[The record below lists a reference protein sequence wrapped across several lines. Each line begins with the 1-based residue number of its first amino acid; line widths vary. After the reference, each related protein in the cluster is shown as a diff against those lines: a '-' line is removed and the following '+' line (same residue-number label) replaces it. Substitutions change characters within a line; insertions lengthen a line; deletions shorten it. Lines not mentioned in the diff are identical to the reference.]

1 MAYVNEKKL
10 QLGIICIIIAFMK
23 NNDYLLKWVIASVVV
38 GVHMGI
44 GVCAWEAVKPQEP
57 VSIDTL
63 TFVDLSTYAGNHEPM
78 ADEMPAPSE
87 NPPVAAEPPP
97 PPKITPPEKPKPKS
111 EQPKVAESPKIRV
124 VERPDKPA
132 DFRQPEPK
140 KVKSVEPDKKQP
152 LPKSESEVST
162 KQAETKT
169 ISPVSSSVNGSE
181 NSTSSHVQNSKENRT
196 SGGDKG
202 GDDKPG
208 NSNNRSDNHS
218 NSNEIVDGGYVNVAL
233 PPYPRSALNND
244 EEGTV
249 KLVVVVEL
257 DGRVSSV
264 KVTQSS
270 GSAAL
275 DNAAMRAAR
284 STKYKLKSK
293 NGEPIRTR
301 FNTSFEFKLGG

>member
-1 MAYVNEKKL
+1 
-10 QLGIICIIIAFMK
+10 MK
-23 NNDYLLKWVIASVVV
+23 NNDYLLKWAIASVVV
-38 GVHMGI
+38 GAHMGI

-63 TFVDLSTYAGNHEPM
+63 TFVDLSAYAGNHEPM

-87 NPPVAAEPPP
+87 NPPVVEPPP
-97 PPKITPPEKPKPKS
+97 SPPKTTSPEKPKPKS
-111 EQPKVAESPKIRV
+111 EQPKVAESPKIRT
-124 VERPDKPA
+124 VERSDRPA

-152 LPKSESEVST
+152 SLPKSESEVST

-169 ISPVSSSVNGSE
+169 ISPVSSSINGSE
-181 NSTSSHVQNSKENRT
+181 NSTSSHVQNSKENRP

-202 GDDKPG
+202 GDDKPS
-208 NSNNRSDNHS
+208 NSHNKSDNHS

-233 PPYPRSALNND
+233 PPYPRSALNNE

-293 NGEPIRTR
+293 NGEPMRTR